1 MDMYYHKYVKNG
13 LLQKKSNAI
22 FFLAWI
28 LLFFSF
34 SSSPLTIFAFA
45 SSINN
50 VKKGTVYID
59 GPNHLFYGNV
69 TIEENIQTN
78 LMSSSFNIITHYEAN
93 TRYRISF
100 FPYVKKTLDWLK
112 FRF

>member
-1 MDMYYHKYVKNG
+1 MDMYYHKYVMNG
-13 LLQKKSNAI
+13 LPQKKSNAI

-34 SSSPLTIFAFA
+34 SSPSTTIFAFA
-45 SSINN
+45 SLVNN

-78 LMSSSFNIITHYEAN
+78 LKETAYTNTKVTLYNLKRVNVMIIN
-93 TRYRISF
+93 
-100 FPYVKKTLDWLK
+100 
-112 FRF
+112 